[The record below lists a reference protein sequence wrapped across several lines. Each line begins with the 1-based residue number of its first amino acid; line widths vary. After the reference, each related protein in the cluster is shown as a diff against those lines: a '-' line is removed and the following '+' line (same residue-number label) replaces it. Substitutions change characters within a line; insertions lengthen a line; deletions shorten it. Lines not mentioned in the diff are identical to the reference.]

1 MKNHIENIQT
11 EINEGG
17 WRGIPEFLS
26 RLIHRKLLP
35 EHRGTPIWDQEWD
48 LLIILD
54 ACRYDLFE
62 EVYPE
67 FDFLTSVEQHRSVGS
82 ASIEWMERTFTE
94 EYSEIIKNTCYI
106 TANPFSEE
114 IVSKNQ
120 FARLE
125 EVWRYGWDSDV
136 GATPPRPVTD
146 TAISAGRSNSNWE
159 QLIVHYMQPH
169 VPFLEYRDDGMSY
182 GEFRRQDI
190 RRLGDD
196 WNQVLH
202 QLQRREMSYK
212 QFWDQYKSNLELVLN
227 EVEILLRNIDAESV
241 AISSDHGN
249 ALGERWLYGHPSGVD
264 VPCLRIV
271 PWSTITATDTEE
283 HTPDDY
289 EQDLRGDRER
299 QLSALGYQ

>member
-1 MKNHIENIQT
+1 MKNHIENLQT
-11 EINEGG
+11 QINNGG
-17 WRGIPEFLS
+17 WRGVPEFFS

-35 EHRGTPIWDQEWD
+35 ERRGTPIWEREWD

-54 ACRYDLFE
+54 ACRYDLLE
-62 EVYPE
+62 EVYGE
-67 FDFLTSVEQHRSVGS
+67 FDFVTSVEQHRSVGS

-94 EYSEIIKNTCYI
+94 EYSESINKTCYI

-114 IVSKNQ
+114 VVSTSQ

-146 TAISAGRSNSNWE
+146 TAISAGRSNNNWE

-169 VPFLEYRDDGMSY
+169 VPFLDYRNDEMSY
-182 GEFRRQDI
+182 SEFRRRDT
-190 RRLGDD
+190 RRLGEN

-202 QLQRREMSYK
+202 QLQRQEMPYK
-212 QFWDQYKSNLELVLN
+212 QFWDRYKSNLELVLS
-227 EVEILLRNIDAESV
+227 EVKKLLYNFDAENV

-249 ALGERWLYGHPSGVD
+249 ALGERWMYGHPSRVD
-264 VPCLRIV
+264 IPCLRVV
-271 PWSTITATDTEE
+271 PWSTTTATDSKEY
-283 HTPDDY
+283 TPDDY
-289 EQDLRGDRER
+289 DQGSKADRER